1 MDANDQEVG
10 RYTGTAL
17 AGQTVKVLGDTVKVI
32 IKSDD
37 SGTDYGFEVV
47 STNPTMPLMPTS
59 VTLDQS
65 NIEMPI
71 NTKRILKATV
81 LPENAIDTS
90 VRWESSNSEI
100 AFVKDG
106 VVSAREIGETTIRAY
121 TYSDVLVASCK
132 VKVSK
137 VIDGL
142 WVEAIP
148 SQMFTGKQIKPSINV
163 YAGDILL
170 TQNKDYK
177 VKYMNNINVGN
188 VFSKKPPTVMV
199 MGVGNYK
206 GSAKSYYEILPQR
219 MNTFQLNA
227 QIKDVLYSGKVAKSK
242 PILLMG
248 DRKLRLNKD
257 YTLEYVDESGSNCI
271 GLKDKT
277 TAIRV
282 IVTGI
287 GNYKEQKVLEYQIIG
302 KSIEKAVVGKIPSQ
316 SYTGS
321 KIVPKPVVRYK
332 NGSTITS
339 LEEYNPI
346 TKTGDYSIE
355 YSQNI
360 QAGTAKML
368 LIGKNEYGGTKSI
381 TFKITPK
388 AVNHSDIT
396 VAEFS
401 VPVYSGAGVII
412 KPVVSDQGV
421 VLTEGIDYT
430 LSYKNNRAARN
441 STSKNPPMLIIKG
454 KGNYNN
460 TNTIKFTIVPKS
472 ISDNDISIDVQN
484 ALYNPSKAA
493 KGKVVVKA
501 DGKLLKE
508 NRDYKLFY
516 ADNADLGP
524 ATVRIQGI
532 GNYEGEITATY
543 QVLEPILV
551 TDAKVVVQEIAD
563 ATYSGKAI
571 KPSISVSYNGTIL
584 RENIDYKVRFANNI
598 KAAQSSSSKPPTVK
612 ITGIG
617 TFQGSLVKTFTIV
630 PYVLS
635 LKGVSDEEITVTT
648 TDLLY
653 SAGKPRYSKVSVKV
667 GSKVLVKDVDYT
679 LSYANVTQVA
689 DVDDPNP
696 PTVTITG
703 KGNYSG
709 SLERNYRI
717 YAKDIGTM
725 SYSKITSLIY
735 TGKELKPSLMIK
747 DKAAN
752 TVLVEGTDYT
762 ITYTKN
768 TSVGTGSA
776 IITGIGTYGGTK
788 KIRFVILPKIFKWFF

>member
-1 MDANDQEVG
+1 M
-10 RYTGTAL
+10 
-17 AGQTVKVLGDTVKVI
+17 
-32 IKSDD
+32 
-37 SGTDYGFEVV
+37 
-47 STNPTMPLMPTS
+47 
-59 VTLDQS
+59 
-65 NIEMPI
+65 
-71 NTKRILKATV
+71 
-81 LPENAIDTS
+81 
-90 VRWESSNSEI
+90 
-100 AFVKDG
+100 
-106 VVSAREIGETTIRAY
+106 
-121 TYSDVLVASCK
+121 
-132 VKVSK
+132 
-137 VIDGL
+137 
-142 WVEAIP
+142 
-148 SQMFTGKQIKPSINV
+148 
-163 YAGDILL
+163 
-170 TQNKDYK
+170 
-177 VKYMNNINVGN
+177 KYINNINVGN

-242 PILLMG
+242 PILMMG
-248 DRKLRLNKD
+248 NRKLLLNKD

-271 GLKDKT
+271 GLTDKT

-368 LIGKNEYGGTKSI
+368 LIGKNEFGGTKSI

-472 ISDNDISIDVQN
+472 ILNESISIDVQTHYSM
-484 ALYNPSKAA
+484 LQRLP
-493 KGKVVVKA
+493 KGK
-501 DGKLLKE
+501 
-508 NRDYKLFY
+508 
-516 ADNADLGP
+516 
-524 ATVRIQGI
+524 
-532 GNYEGEITATY
+532 
-543 QVLEPILV
+543 
-551 TDAKVVVQEIAD
+551 
-563 ATYSGKAI
+563 
-571 KPSISVSYNGTIL
+571 
-584 RENIDYKVRFANNI
+584 
-598 KAAQSSSSKPPTVK
+598 
-612 ITGIG
+612 
-617 TFQGSLVKTFTIV
+617 
-630 PYVLS
+630 
-635 LKGVSDEEITVTT
+635 
-648 TDLLY
+648 
-653 SAGKPRYSKVSVKV
+653 
-667 GSKVLVKDVDYT
+667 
-679 LSYANVTQVA
+679 
-689 DVDDPNP
+689 
-696 PTVTITG
+696 
-703 KGNYSG
+703 
-709 SLERNYRI
+709 
-717 YAKDIGTM
+717 
-725 SYSKITSLIY
+725 
-735 TGKELKPSLMIK
+735 
-747 DKAAN
+747 
-752 TVLVEGTDYT
+752 
-762 ITYTKN
+762 
-768 TSVGTGSA
+768 
-776 IITGIGTYGGTK
+776 
-788 KIRFVILPKIFKWFF
+788 